1 MSDNLQTTL
10 FETAFKEVKTP
21 MMQQYLAIKAN
32 HQDCLLFYRLGD
44 FYELFYDDAISA
56 AKILNI
62 VLTARGKGTDSE
74 IPMCGVPAHAY
85 EHYLEKLIK
94 AGCKVAVCEQLE
106 SPEEAKKRGYKAVV
120 RREVVRIITQ
130 GTLIEESL
138 ADSSNINNVVSISLY
153 ENCLAVA
160 AADVATGH
168 FIFMKSQKSELF
180 NDIAK
185 FSPKEI
191 IISDSLAMDEELKDK
206 FQSIKSILTI
216 RANVLF
222 DYKRV
227 SQKIL
232 SYFKIQ
238 NLESIKTN
246 DKFEVVAIG
255 SIIEYL
261 EHTHKSNLPRL
272 DLPKN
277 LNSSHYMQI
286 DASTW
291 RNLEIEASVS
301 GDKHYSLINVLN
313 NTETA
318 AGARLLKHFIRFPLI
333 NPAAIEKRQEGVQFF
348 IDNAKIT
355 TDLRTQLKA
364 LGDMERVVNR
374 VYTRTASPRDLGML
388 KISLNASLF
397 ITTLFHNH
405 SLPSIINA
413 NLMQIGSYGE
423 LLEKLELA
431 LAENL
436 PLKISDGG
444 FLKSGYNSALD
455 KLYNLKINAA
465 DQIHELQEKY
475 RKASGVNTLKIVRNN
490 VLGYFIEV
498 SISNAPKI
506 DTQIFKH
513 RQTLGS
519 SSRYVTPE
527 LAELEVALNECD
539 KNIAEIEREEFDLL
553 LQLVQNS
560 AEYIN
565 ATAGALSYLDV
576 LSTFAQNASLHKYVR
591 PHVNDSRNLIIQ
603 HGRHPVLDVSL
614 GKKFVPNSISQS
626 SDNYLWLLT
635 GPNMAGKSTFLRQSA
650 LIIIMAQIGSFV
662 PAESA
667 VIGIVDKL
675 FSRIGASDDIS
686 SGNSTFMVEMIETA
700 NILNNATNKSFVI
713 LDEVGRGTAT
723 NDGLSI
729 AWAITEKIHNDI
741 KARTLFAT
749 HYHELA
755 TLEEDLAGL
764 SNYTLRVK
772 EWDGKIIFMH
782 EITKGRA
789 DKSYGIH
796 VAELAGVPNDVIV
809 RANAILTNIEEKRS
823 ISVDTNLQQTSQI
836 DEIGLEIKDKVS
848 SINLDNLTPKAAY
861 DLLYELKSKVA

>member
-1 MSDNLQTTL
+1 MSESAQTSL
-10 FETAFKEVKTP
+10 FENALKEVKTP

-44 FYELFYDDAISA
+44 FYELFFDDAISA

-62 VLTARGKGTDSE
+62 VLTARGKGTDAE

-94 AGCKVAVCEQLE
+94 AGYKVAVCEQLE

-120 RREVVRIITQ
+120 KREVVRIITQ
-130 GTLIEESL
+130 GTLIEEALS
-138 ADSSNINNVVSISLY
+138 DTSSINNVVAVSLNENVISI
-153 ENCLAVA
+153 A
-160 AADVATGH
+160 AADVATGQ
-168 FIFMKSQKSELF
+168 FVFMKSQKSELF

-185 FSPKEI
+185 LSPKEVI
-191 IISDSLAMDEELKDK
+191 VSDSLAVDKDLKEK
-206 FQSIKSILTI
+206 FQAIRNILTI
-216 RANVLF
+216 RANILF

-232 SYFKIQ
+232 NYYRIQ
-238 NLESIKTN
+238 NLESIKTSE
-246 DKFEVVAIG
+246 KSEVIAIG

-272 DLPKN
+272 DLPKS

-301 GDKHYSLINVLN
+301 GDKKHSLINILD
-313 NTETA
+313 NTETI
-318 AGARLLKHFIRFPLI
+318 AGARLLKHFVRFPLI

-348 IDNAKIT
+348 IDNPEIT
-355 TDLRTQLKA
+355 KTLRINLKA

-388 KISLNASLF
+388 KISLNAALF
-397 ITTLFHNH
+397 ITTLFHNL
-405 SLPSIINA
+405 SLPSIINS
-413 NLMQIGSYGE
+413 NILQIGNYGD
-423 LLEKLELA
+423 LLEKLEASLS
-431 LAENL
+431 ENL

-444 FLKSGYNSALD
+444 FLKVGFNQALD
-455 KLYNLKINAA
+455 KLYYLKNNASEKIA
-465 DQIHELQEKY
+465 ELQEKY
-475 RKASGVNTLKIVRNN
+475 RKISGVNTLKIVRNN
-490 VLGYFIEV
+490 VLGYFVEV
-498 SISNAPKI
+498 TQSNVSKI
-506 DTQIFKH
+506 DLEIFKH

-519 SSRYVTPE
+519 SSRYITTE
-527 LAELEVALNECD
+527 LAELEIELNECD

-553 LQLVQNS
+553 LKLVQNS

-576 LSTFAQNASLHKYVR
+576 LSTFAYNASIHKYAR
-591 PHVNDSRNLIIQ
+591 PKVDDGRNLAIQ
-603 HGRHPVLDVSL
+603 NGRHPVLDVSL
-614 GKKFVPNSISQS
+614 RKNFVANSIAQN

-667 VIGIVDKL
+667 VIGVVDKL

-700 NILNNATNKSFVI
+700 NILNNATNRSFVI

-723 NDGLSI
+723 NDGLAI

-749 HYHELA
+749 HYHELSK
-755 TLEEDLAGL
+755 LEDDLSGL

-796 VAELAGVPNDVIV
+796 VAELAGVPLDVIG
-809 RANAILTNIEEKRS
+809 RAGQILTSIEEKRV
-823 ISVDTNLQQTSQI
+823 ISVSPQLHQASQI
-836 DEIGLEIKDKVS
+836 DEIGLEIKGKVS
-848 SINLDNLTPKAAY
+848 SINLDSLTPKAAY